1 MKNMKKFRAIA
12 VGLVLALVLGTAAMA
27 ASGKTVTI
35 FPGVT
40 ITVNGT
46 KSTPVDVNGN
56 EVETFI
62 YNNSTYVPLRY
73 FSELMGVNVEWD
85 EATNTVK
92 LSGIPPF
99 RPPKTLVPFNCSQVK
114 SGISFRATRKLPALW
129 VSCAKLTA

>member
-92 LSGIPPF
+92 LSG
-99 RPPKTLVPFNCSQVK
+99 VPA
-114 SGISFRATRKLPALW
+114 I
-129 VSCAKLTA
+129 